1 MNWALL
7 IIGVC
12 LIIMGCYAW
21 IHPRF
26 LEGLRNWAVGA
37 APGTVLFGV
46 STVLFTVNLLVVD
59 AYGLHHAFDRWW
71 FQPIHQAVLDG
82 LLRPSMLLF
91 FIGILVFF
99 WGYPDRTHLSELISR
114 LRHPERRRQALGQT
128 FQAIAAIVTTVASA
142 SALIAIP
149 RFVSVGTWGSTLIGV
164 AAIPVALFV
173 GILVYRWRERLVQKY
188 EE

>member
-46 STVLFTVNLLVVD
+46 STVLFTVNLLIVD

-99 WGYPDRTHLSELISR
+99 W
-114 LRHPERRRQALGQT
+114 RHPERRRQALGQT

-173 GILVYRWRERLVQKY
+173 GILVYRWCERLVQKY